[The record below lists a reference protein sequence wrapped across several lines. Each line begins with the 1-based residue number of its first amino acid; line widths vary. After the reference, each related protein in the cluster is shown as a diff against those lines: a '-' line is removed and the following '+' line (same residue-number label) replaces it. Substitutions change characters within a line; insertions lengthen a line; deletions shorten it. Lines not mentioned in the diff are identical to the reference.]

1 MKLNVIKTVTR
12 LFNKSKTTIIK
23 HGPQIMAVAGAA
35 CFVGATICAIEE
47 TPGAM
52 AELEKKKSLDPD
64 MTTLQKAA
72 VVMPKFKGTLAF
84 TAVGIGFNFAAWKF
98 EGIRFAEMAGI
109 ATTALSDNGKLK
121 EGLKEKVGEEEAK
134 KVIEKIDEENG
145 VHRVVEGDDA
155 DANPP
160 EGHKWELFCLGPTK
174 KCFWQK
180 KNVVEERLSECRAM
194 LRLNQVLSLAD
205 VYSELGIGSCDIEAG
220 WMISDNYFSEADIC
234 DEFAWDIKAF
244 EDDYGRLGWLIDF
257 KKQPKALP
265 F

>member
-1 MKLNVIKTVTR
+1 MKLNVIKTVTK

-35 CFVGATICAIEE
+35 CFVGATICAIKE

-52 AELEKKKSLDPD
+52 AELEKKKALDPD

-84 TAVGIGFNFAAWKF
+84 TAVGVGFNFAAWKF
-98 EGIRFAEMAGI
+98 KGIRFAEMAGI

-121 EGLKEKVGEEEAK
+121 EALKEKAGEEEAK

-145 VHRVVEGDDA
+145 IHRIVEGDDA

-160 EGHKWELFCLGPTK
+160 EGHKWELFRLKPTGKTFYHRK
-174 KCFWQK
+174 K
-180 KNVVEERLSECRAM
+180 VVEERLSECRSL
-194 LRLNQVLSLAD
+194 LRLNQVVSMPD
-205 VYSELGIGSCDIEAG
+205 IYSELGIGPCDLEIG
-220 WMISDNYFSEADIC
+220 WMIDGYCSEADIH
-234 DEFAWDIKAF
+234 DEFDWNMVPF
-244 EDDYGRLGWLIDF
+244 EDDYGRLGWQIEF
-257 KKQPKALP
+257 KSEPKALP